1 MGTTMTT
8 GVGGAATGHRWPGPT
23 RTGGEQEPVSIAGQA
38 LRDLG
43 HLLAGGPVALA
54 GGLLAL
60 GTLAGAALSP
70 AGIGLPLLDR
80 AVTRSRA
87 VLDRQRRRVAGEP
100 VISPYRPATGSLTAR
115 LAVLT
120 TDPATYR
127 DLLFQLVHLPVTA
140 LGVLLPVVCWLGAA
154 QGLAA
159 PVLHG
164 IRPGLIDPY
173 PGLPVDSPALA
184 AVVGLLVASLAYRL
198 PRGLVELDAR
208 LTRALLGPT
217 TRDSRAAFD
226 PPAGGPTVVQVELP
240 CRS

>member
-8 GVGGAATGHRWPGPT
+8 GVGGAATGHRWPGPPGV
-23 RTGGEQEPVSIAGQA
+23 GGEQEPVSIAGQA
-38 LRDLG
+38 VRDLG

-60 GTLAGAALSP
+60 GALVGAALSP
-70 AGIGLPLLDR
+70 AGIGLPLLDG

-87 VLDRQRRRVAGEP
+87 LMDRQRRRVAGEP
-100 VISPYRPATGSLTAR
+100 VASPYRPATGPATAR
-115 LAVLT
+115 LSALV

-127 DLLFQLVHLPVTA
+127 DLLFQLVYLPLTA
-140 LGVLLPVVCWLGAA
+140 VGVLLPVVCWLGAA

-173 PGLPVDSPALA
+173 AGLPVDSPALA
-184 AVVGLLVASLAYRL
+184 AVVGLLVACVAYRL

-217 TRDSRAAFD
+217 ARHSRAAFD